1 MTIVDRLWMEEVEY
15 EVEGSYGLMERDIDR
30 HAAERAREKAR
41 VSRWNLNVAI
51 LTYALLVAV
60 VLMRFE
66 GVPIE
71 IVALIAV
78 AGLSAVWFIG
88 RRTERQQYKRF
99 YEEEL
104 KMLQELRSGGRAE
117 ALLSSPLTRREA
129 EILDHIAH
137 GYMNKQI
144 AAKLFISEQT
154 IKNHMSSILRK
165 LEVSDRTQAVVMAMQ
180 NGWVSSWGDE
190 SSESGSS
197 DKVNISPQ
205 KI

>member
-1 MTIVDRLWMEEVEY
+1 MEGVEY
-15 EVEGSYGLMERDIDR
+15 EVEGSYGLMERDIER
-30 HAAERAREKAR
+30 RVAERAKEKAR
-41 VSRWNLNVAI
+41 ASRWNLNVAI
-51 LTYALLVAV
+51 LAYALLVAV
-60 VLMRFE
+60 VLMRLE
-66 GVPIE
+66 GVSIE

-78 AGLSAVWFIG
+78 AGLGVVWLIG

-129 EILDHIAH
+129 EILDYIAH

-144 AAKLFISEQT
+144 AVKLFISEQT

-180 NGWVSSWGDE
+180 NGWVSSWSGE
-190 SSESGSS
+190 SPEPVSGG
-197 DKVNISPQ
+197 KINISPQ
-205 KI
+205 KF